1 MSCGTLVPAI
11 RLTFS
16 RTGLLP
22 ALAWLSNHVLLKS
35 RVNVAGPQPQGA
47 SPLVWPLSRSL
58 AATWE
63 IVFTF
68 FSYGY
73 LDVSVP
79 RVPPVKL
86 LIHLT
91 VTGC

>member
-1 MSCGTLVPAI
+1 MSCGTLVSAR

-16 RTGLLP
+16 HKGLLP
-22 ALAWLSNHVLLKS
+22 SLAGLSNPLLLRSSVLI
-35 RVNVAGPQPQGA
+35 ADPQPRRA
-47 SPLVWPLSRSL
+47 SPSVWPLSRSL
-58 AATWE
+58 AATQE
-63 IVFTF
+63 IVITF

-79 RVPPVKL
+79 RVPPINL
-86 LIHLT
+86 LIQLI

>member
-1 MSCGTLVPAI
+1 MSCGTLVSAR

-16 RTGLLP
+16 RKGLLP
-22 ALAWLSNHVLLKS
+22 SLAELSSSLPLKS
-35 RVNVAGPQPQGA
+35 RVLVAGPQPRGA
-47 SPLVWPLSRSL
+47 SPSVWPLSRSL
-58 AATWE
+58 AATQE
-63 IVFTF
+63 IVITF

-79 RVPPVKL
+79 RVPSINL
-86 LIHLT
+86 LIQLI

>member
-1 MSCGTLVPAI
+1 MSCGTLVPAK

-16 RTGLLP
+16 STGLLP
-22 ALAWLSNHVLLKS
+22 SLAELSNSIPLKS
-35 RVNVAGPQPQGA
+35 RVLVAGPQPRGA
-47 SPLVWPLSRSL
+47 SPSVWPLSRSL

-73 LDVSVP
+73 LDVSVQA
-79 RVPPVKL
+79 VPHVRL
-86 LIHLT
+86 FYSTH
-91 VTGC
+91 VD